1 MGLITAAISSAA
13 TGLGDQFKEF
23 VTCPQTDKKV
33 LIQRGEVH
41 HGTGNVVHSSGVI
54 TNGSKI
60 VVPQGMAMMI
70 IDNGAVKEFTTE
82 PGEYIFDSSTEPS
95 VFTGGFFN
103 GVKDTIK
110 TIGNRITFGGQ
121 TAHDQRVYYVNLL
134 KITGNPFGSPQPK
147 KITDDRYGMLEV
159 TFFGTYA
166 FQVVDP
172 VKLVATVAGSNPSD
186 TVTYEEVIGE
196 QLRGKFVERI
206 SQAISVVM
214 RKNHVSFGDI
224 LMHNGEI
231 TEEMKTALD
240 DSWKEEYGLEVTDVS
255 LNDLNLTDESMA
267 RVNKLDD
274 ATLYANADLR
284 SGMLASQTAD
294 AMNKAASN
302 TSGAMTGF
310 MGMGFAGGTGAN
322 AMQSSGTNGTAYN
335 PTPFAAVQPSGDSS
349 LENTDTVKKY
359 CGNCGTEVTTK
370 FCPNCGT
377 QID

>member
-1 MGLITAAISSAA
+1 MGLITAAVASAA
-13 TGLGDQFKEF
+13 TGIGDQFKEF
-23 VTCPQTDKKV
+23 ITCPDTDKNV

-41 HGTGNVVHSSGVI
+41 HGKGNVIHSGVI

-70 IDNGAVKEFTTE
+70 IDNGVVKEFSAE
-82 PGEYIFDSSTEPS
+82 PGEYIYDSSSEPS
-95 VFTGGFFN
+95 VFTGGFLK

-110 TIGNRITFGGQ
+110 TIGNRITYGGQ
-121 TAHDQRVYYVNLL
+121 AARDQRVYYVNLL

-172 VKLVATVAGSNPSD
+172 VRLIHGVIGANAKD
-186 TVTYEEVIGE
+186 TVTYDEVVGD
-196 QLRGKFVERI
+196 QLSGKFVERL
-206 SQAISVVM
+206 SQAISTVM

-224 LMHNGEI
+224 LLHNSEI
-231 TEEMKTALD
+231 TDEMNVALD
-240 DSWKEEYGLEVTDVS
+240 DSWREQYGLEITDVS

-267 RVNKLDD
+267 RVTKLDD
-274 ATLYANADLR
+274 ATLYSNVDLR
-284 SGMLASQTAD
+284 NGMLASQTAD

-302 TSGAMTGF
+302 TNGAMAGF
-310 MGMGFAGGTGAN
+310 MGMGFAGQTGAN
-322 AMQSSGTNGTAYN
+322 AMQSSSTNGTPFN
-335 PTPFAAVQPSGDSS
+335 PTPFASVSTDNSS
-349 LENTDTVKKY
+349 QQSEDTVKKY

-377 QID
+377 QVD

>member
-1 MGLITAAISSAA
+1 MGLITAAVASAA
-13 TGLGDQFKEF
+13 TGIGDQFKEY
-23 VTCPQTDKKV
+23 VTCPQIDKNV
-33 LIQRGEVH
+33 LIQRGEVQ
-41 HGTGNVVHSSGVI
+41 HGKGNLVHSSGVI
-54 TNGSKI
+54 SNGSKI

-70 IDNGAVKEFTTE
+70 IDNGEVKEFSSE
-82 PGEYIFDSSTEPS
+82 PGEYIYDSSSEPS
-95 VFTGGFFN
+95 VFTGGFVK

-110 TIGNRITFGGQ
+110 NIGNRITYGGQ
-121 TAHDQRVYYVNLL
+121 TARDQRVYYVNLL

-172 VKLVATVAGSNPSD
+172 VKLVYSVIGSNAKD
-186 TVTYEEVIGE
+186 TVTYDEVVGD
-196 QLRGKFVERI
+196 QLSGKFVERI
-206 SQAISVVM
+206 SQAISTVM
-214 RKNHVSFGDI
+214 RKQHVSFGDI
-224 LMHNGEI
+224 LLHNSEI
-231 TEEMKTALD
+231 TDEMNVVLN
-240 DSWKEEYGLEVTDVS
+240 DSWKEQYGLEITGVS

-302 TSGAMTGF
+302 TNGAMAGF
-310 MGMGFAGGTGAN
+310 MGMGFAQGTGAN
-322 AMQSSGTNGTAYN
+322 VMQSSGSNGTPYN
-335 PTPFAAVQPSGDSS
+335 PTPFAGVTTD
-349 LENTDTVKKY
+349 NNDTVKKY
-359 CGNCGTEVTTK
+359 CGNCGSEVTTK

-377 QID
+377 QVDEA

>member
-1 MGLITAAISSAA
+1 MGLITAAVASAA
-13 TGLGDQFKEF
+13 TGIGDQFKEY
-23 VTCPQTDKKV
+23 VTCPQIDKNV
-33 LIQRGEVH
+33 LIQRGEVQ
-41 HGTGNVVHSSGVI
+41 HGKGNLVHSSGVI
-54 TNGSKI
+54 SNGSKI

-70 IDNGAVKEFTTE
+70 IDNGEVKEFSSE
-82 PGEYIFDSSTEPS
+82 PGEYIYDSSSEPS
-95 VFTGGFFN
+95 VFTGGFVK

-110 TIGNRITFGGQ
+110 NIGNRITYGGQ
-121 TAHDQRVYYVNLL
+121 TARDQRVYYVNLL

-172 VKLVATVAGSNPSD
+172 VKLVYSVIGANAKD
-186 TVTYEEVIGE
+186 TVTYDEVVGD
-196 QLRGKFVERI
+196 QLSGKFVERI
-206 SQAISVVM
+206 SQAISTVM
-214 RKNHVSFGDI
+214 RKQHVSFGDI
-224 LMHNGEI
+224 LLHNSEI
-231 TEEMKTALD
+231 TDEMNVVLN
-240 DSWKEEYGLEVTDVS
+240 DSWKEQYGLEITDVS

-302 TSGAMTGF
+302 ANGAMAGF
-310 MGMGFAGGTGAN
+310 MGMGFAQGTGAN
-322 AMQSSGTNGTAYN
+322 VMQSSGSNGTPYN
-335 PTPFAAVQPSGDSS
+335 PTPFAGVTTD
-349 LENTDTVKKY
+349 NNDTVKKY
-359 CGNCGTEVTTK
+359 CGNCGSEVTTK

-377 QID
+377 QVDEA

>member
-1 MGLITAAISSAA
+1 MGLIMAAVSSAA
-13 TGLGDQFKEF
+13 TGIGDQFKEY
-23 VTCPQTDKKV
+23 VTCPAIDKNV

-70 IDNGAVKEFTTE
+70 IDNGQVKEFSSE
-82 PGEYIFDSSTEPS
+82 PGEYIFDSSAEPS
-95 VFTGGFFN
+95 VFTGGFLK

-110 TIGNRITFGGQ
+110 TIGNRITYGGQ
-121 TAHDQRVYYVNLL
+121 AARDQRVYYVNLL

-159 TFFGTYA
+159 TFFGNYA
-166 FQVVDP
+166 FKVVDP
-172 VKLVATVAGSNPSD
+172 VKLVHSVIGANAKD
-186 TVTYEEVIGE
+186 TVTYDEVVGE

-206 SQAISVVM
+206 SQAISTVM

-224 LMHNGEI
+224 LMHNSEI
-231 TEEMKTALD
+231 TDEMNVVLN
-240 DSWKEEYGLEVTDVS
+240 DSWREEYGLEITDVS

-302 TSGAMTGF
+302 TNGAMAGF
-310 MGMGFAGGTGAN
+310 MGMGFAQGTGAN
-322 AMQSSGTNGTAYN
+322 VMQASGGNGTAYN
-335 PTPFAAVQPSGDSS
+335 PTPFAGVTNAPS
-349 LENTDTVKKY
+349 EVKEEVPAEGKTCPK
-359 CGNCGTEVTTK
+359 CGAQVTTK